1 MKYEKE
7 LELSGMTPFSDE
19 PVWTV
24 EKLGKHLAWECPKG
38 WLVESFRVTLVPG
51 SKRAAVEPVEPATP
65 GPTTKKKLKEKV

>member
-19 PVWTV
+19 PSWTV
-24 EKLGKHLAWECPKG
+24 AKLGKHLEEQCPKG

-51 SKRAAVEPVEPATP
+51 SKKAEFAPVDKPEPAP
-65 GPTTKKKLKEKV
+65 VVKRKLKEKA